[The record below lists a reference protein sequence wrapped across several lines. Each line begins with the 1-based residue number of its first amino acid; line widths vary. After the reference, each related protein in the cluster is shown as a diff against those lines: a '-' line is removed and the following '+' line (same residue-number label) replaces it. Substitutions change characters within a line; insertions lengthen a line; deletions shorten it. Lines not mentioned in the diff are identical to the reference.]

1 MWVLSARKYNYAR
14 RTSRFFLVCLSH
26 DTLVNHFKT
35 NFALMQHFNY
45 SLYDIE
51 TMMPWER
58 EIYLVLL
65 KEYLKEREEEAR
77 RQEMG

>member
-1 MWVLSARKYNYAR
+1 
-14 RTSRFFLVCLSH
+14 
-26 DTLVNHFKT
+26 
-35 NFALMQHFNY
+35 MQHFNY